1 MPDPITGLV
10 VGGTAVAGSALQSR
24 AADKAGDA
32 QVAAANM
39 GINAQERAYAETRM
53 LLAPYVDAGPE
64 ALQAM
69 RTQIGLAGAGPQQ
82 EAIDRIAGGPLL
94 QQLTQQGEQA
104 LLQQA
109 SATGGLRG
117 GNIQGAL
124 AQFRPRML
132 QAALDQQYARLGGLA
147 SVGQQSAVGQG
158 SAGMQTGANTANLL
172 GQIGSAQAGESIG
185 MAAPYANL
193 LQAPAQ
199 FAGFQAGRGGPG
211 FGSLFGGRT
220 PAAPNIYNEGGYGD
234 FGSGG
239 YL

>member
-10 VGGTAVAGSALQSR
+10 VGGTAVAGSAMQSKAAGKAADAQGR
-24 AADKAGDA
+24 AAQMGIDA
-32 QVAAANM
+32 QD
-39 GINAQERAYAETRM
+39 RAYAETRM

-69 RTQIGLAGAGPQQ
+69 RTQIGLEGAGPQQ

-104 LLQQA
+104 ILQQA

-124 AQFRPRML
+124 AQFRPAML

-147 SVGQQSAVGQG
+147 SAGQQSAAGQAT
-158 SAGMQTGANTANLL
+158 AGINTGENTANLL
-172 GQIGSAQAGESIG
+172 SQMGSSQAGGVIG
-185 MAAPYANL
+185 RAAPYASL

-199 FAGFQAGRGGPG
+199 YAGFQFGRGGPG